1 MQSPG
6 VSERRLPNTKGSR
19 QTRKQF
25 AQAPPR
31 LLPLGAGVPWWLR
44 ADYLKNNPDDAAA
57 IIGEYLNAPADNVKG
72 MLAGDTIYGPAD
84 NKRLFGTEDAP
95 GPVYQSMQSV
105 VHFAVESKLIDN
117 APSVDSLLDPQRIRD
132 AR

>member
-1 MQSPG
+1 M
-6 VSERRLPNTKGSR
+6 PNTKGSR

-31 LLPLGAGVPWWLR
+31 LLPAGVSRWLR
-44 ADYLKNNPDDAAA
+44 ADYLTSNPDDTAA
-57 IIGEYLNAPADNVKG
+57 IIHRLAD
-72 MLAGDTIYGPAD
+72 D
-84 NKRLFGTEDAP
+84 KRPFGTEDAP

-105 VHFAVESKLIDN
+105 VNFAVESKLIDN
-117 APSVDSLLDPQRIRD
+117 APSVDSLLDPPLIRD